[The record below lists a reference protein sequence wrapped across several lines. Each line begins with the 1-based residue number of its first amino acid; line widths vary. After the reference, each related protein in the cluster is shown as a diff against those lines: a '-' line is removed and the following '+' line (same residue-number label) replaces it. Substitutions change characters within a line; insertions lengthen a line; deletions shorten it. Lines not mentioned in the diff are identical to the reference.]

1 MERSGPHRMF
11 FPKRTRIE
19 MKVGANKVRVKGAA
33 LLHNIPEGIPRNHTA
48 REEITCPNVS

>member
-1 MERSGPHRMF
+1 MF
-11 FPKRTRIE
+11 FPKRARIE

-33 LLHNIPEGIPRNHTA
+33 LLRNIPEGVPGNHTA